1 MIYMNKQLTKKHSFE
16 RMERKWT
23 YQKSNISINNL
34 IIALLRSPFLFKEKF
49 ETRQVNSI
57 YFDDK
62 NFSSIIQN
70 IDGHQIKQK
79 YRARWYGEKNTIE
92 KLFFEIKE
100 KDGFVSKKTVIPIN
114 FKGKIRFDLAGIS
127 KINDEINKILNF
139 KISLFP
145 ILSTHYHRKY
155 YLSDNNKIRA
165 TLDYDIGSHQLIY
178 KYELNFV
185 KNFNDLILEFKYDVE
200 NDNYVRS
207 HLRDNSSR
215 FSKSSKYV
223 NSAISNPQFSS

>member
-1 MIYMNKQLTKKHSFE
+1 
-16 RMERKWT
+16 
-23 YQKSNISINNL
+23 
-34 IIALLRSPFLFKEKF
+34 
-49 ETRQVNSI
+49 
-57 YFDDK
+57 
-62 NFSSIIQN
+62 
-70 IDGHQIKQK
+70 
-79 YRARWYGEKNTIE
+79 
-92 KLFFEIKE
+92 
-100 KDGFVSKKTVIPIN
+100 
-114 FKGKIRFDLAGIS
+114 
-127 KINDEINKILNF
+127 
-139 KISLFP
+139 
-145 ILSTHYHRKY
+145 STHYHRKY